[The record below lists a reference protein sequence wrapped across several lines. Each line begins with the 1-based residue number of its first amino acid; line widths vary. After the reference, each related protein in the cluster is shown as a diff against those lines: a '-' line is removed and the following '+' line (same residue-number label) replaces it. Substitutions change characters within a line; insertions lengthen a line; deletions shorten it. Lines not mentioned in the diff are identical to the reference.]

1 MRYIVKSFIMRL
13 KFLIMGLALLCAST
27 VAATGQWEADILDG
41 YERTVIAMPDDYSG
55 KVVATVV
62 KKADMPAG
70 ADVALLYV
78 HGYNDYFF
86 QKELGDSAVAHGYG
100 FYAVDLRKYGRSI
113 LEGQRMFETKNLE
126 EYFEDIDSA
135 LSVVKRDGFDRV
147 AIVAHSTGG
156 LISSYYLS
164 KRRADVGN
172 IEALVL
178 NSPFLDM
185 NLSRF
190 QEKVLVPIVSA
201 LPFKGIKINQSDSRA
216 YAESL
221 LKRYHG
227 EWDYDTAWKLEVSP
241 AVTSGWIGAIHR
253 AQKHLHRHGGVNV
266 PVLLMHSDNS
276 VYGNEWTPAFNKGD
290 AVLDVEDISRYG
302 RELGPYVTEKVIK
315 GGMHDLFL
323 SEASVRE
330 KAYEA
335 MFEWLAE
342 TLE

>member
-1 MRYIVKSFIMRL
+1 MRYIVKSFIMRF

-27 VAATGQWEADILDG
+27 VAAIGQWEADILGG
-41 YERTVIAMPDDYSG
+41 YERKTIAMPDDYSG

-62 KKADMPAG
+62 KKADMPAD

-86 QKELGDSAVAHGYG
+86 QKELGDSAVAHGYS

-135 LSVVKRDGFDRV
+135 LSVVKREGFNRV

-164 KRRADVGN
+164 KRGADVGN

-201 LPFKGIKINQSDSRA
+201 LPFKGIKINQGDSRA

>member
-1 MRYIVKSFIMRL
+1 M
-13 KFLIMGLALLCAST
+13 
-27 VAATGQWEADILDG
+27 
-41 YERTVIAMPDDYSG
+41 
-55 KVVATVV
+55 
-62 KKADMPAG
+62 
-70 ADVALLYV
+70 
-78 HGYNDYFF
+78 
-86 QKELGDSAVAHGYG
+86 AHGYG

-135 LSVVKRDGFDRV
+135 LSVVKRDGFNRV

-164 KRRADVGN
+164 KRGADVGN

-201 LPFKGIKINQSDSRA
+201 LPFKGIKINQGDSRA

>member
-27 VAATGQWEADILDG
+27 VAATGQWEADILGG
-41 YERTVIAMPDDYSG
+41 YERKTIAMPDDYSG

-86 QKELGDSAVAHGYG
+86 QKELGDSAVAHGYS

-135 LSVVKRDGFDRV
+135 LSVVKREGFNRV

-164 KRRADVGN
+164 KRGADVGN

-201 LPFKGIKINQSDSRA
+201 LPFKGIKINQGDSRA

-290 AVLDVEDISRYG
+290 AVLDVNDIHQYAARLGDDVTIVTIEDG
-302 RELGPYVTEKVIK
+302 L
-315 GGMHDLFL
+315 HDLVL
-323 SEASVRE
+323 SRPDVR
-330 KAYEA
+330 
-335 MFEWLAE
+335 AE
-342 TLE
+342 TYATIFTWLEGKHL

>member
-41 YERTVIAMPDDYSG
+41 YERKTIAMPDDYSG

-86 QKELGDSAVAHGYG
+86 QKELGDSAVAHGYS

-135 LSVVKRDGFDRV
+135 LSVVKREGFNRV

-164 KRRADVGN
+164 KRGADVGN

-201 LPFKGIKINQSDSRA
+201 LPFKGIKINQGDSRA

-253 AQKHLHRHGGVNV
+253 AQN
-266 PVLLMHSDNS
+266 
-276 VYGNEWTPAFNKGD
+276 TF
-290 AVLDVEDISRYG
+290 I
-302 RELGPYVTEKVIK
+302 
-315 GGMHDLFL
+315 GM
-323 SEASVRE
+323 EA
-330 KAYEA
+330 
-335 MFEWLAE
+335 
-342 TLE
+342 